1 MRSRIGRP
9 KLDNPKSVDVK
20 VRIDEQMNK
29 RLLECAEKNSVSRTE
44 IIRRG
49 IELVL
54 DSYK

>member
-20 VRIDEQMNK
+20 VRIDEQTNK